1 MLSSLETALQ
11 NLLESA
17 LPDLFGGNNAPV
29 SWNIANRQFQV
40 DKNSL
45 EPAAGEPRTDDHVD
59 TLPFNA
65 ATPAGPY
72 TLTQSPSPGPRRIS
86 LVTGSGDRIP
96 LREEEVVW
104 NLTAPR
110 EFTLALR
117 PSRDVTGITS
127 VRALY
132 GVTAVF
138 TRIKALYTCT
148 AQMEANSDAQLNQAE
163 SLVIAVL
170 VLHRESLMA
179 AAQTS
184 FTDGNY
190 SSAVVVENL
199 YLTQGVRT
207 TQSATLT
214 LSAAIELKASR
225 ALEADEGRPI
235 TKILTPGRPLDPNRP
250 VDVFIEVDA

>member
-11 NLLESA
+11 NLIESA
-17 LPDLFGGNNAPV
+17 LPDLFGGENAPV

-45 EPAAGEPRTDDHVD
+45 EPAAGEPRTDDRVD
-59 TLPFNA
+59 SLLFNA

-72 TLTQSPSPGPRRIS
+72 TLTQPPSPGPRRIS

-104 NLTAPR
+104 NSTAPR

-117 PSRDVTGITS
+117 PSRDVTGITN

-132 GVTAVF
+132 GVTAIF
-138 TRIKALYTCT
+138 TRIKALYTFT
-148 AQMEANSDAQLNQAE
+148 VQMEADSNAQLNQAE

-170 VLHRESLMA
+170 VLNRESLLA
-179 AAQTS
+179 AAQAS

-199 YLTQGVRT
+199 HLTQGVRT
-207 TQSATLT
+207 AQSTTLT

-235 TKILTPGRPLDPNRP
+235 TKIRTPGRPLDPNRP
-250 VDVFIEVDA
+250 VDIFIEVDA